1 MSLGKYHSTN
11 ESGAVSGNG
20 SACTEEETKEQISK
34 QENSAAGLLC
44 WLNSNQSSSQELD
57 SGLTKDVLGVVAT
70 LARVEDDNLS
80 RSKYFI
86 NVLFFSNQ
94 LRFPCE

>member
-11 ESGAVSGNG
+11 EAGAASGNG
-20 SACTEEETKEQISK
+20 SACTEEDITEQISK
-34 QENSAAGLLC
+34 QENSAAGVLC
-44 WLNSNQSSSQELD
+44 WLNSNQSSNEELD
-57 SGLTKDVLGVVAT
+57 PRLTKDVLGVVAT